1 MSSSSE
7 EESDYS
13 ESEIDLYV
21 EKPYEQLQTGF
32 YKVKGP
38 NGTLRCPFCAGKKK
52 QDYKFK
58 DLLQHASGVGKGSAN
73 RSAKQKAN
81 HLALA
86 RYLEIDLANES
97 DIAPP
102 PIPPKP
108 TPETAEKD
116 DRYVWPWM
124 GIVMNI
130 LVDEK
135 NNEDIGDGGYLLS
148 KFSKFKPLEV
158 NLLWNE
164 DKRSASAIVK
174 FNGDWDGFLDATQ
187 FEKTFVA
194 DHHSKTEWEAQKTNP
209 GPSIYVWCA
218 RAEDY
223 EAEGSVGDHL
233 RRVGKLRSIR
243 EIVQEADQSRN
254 SIVADLTNKI
264 DMTNET
270 LNELQYKYNEK
281 SLSLTRMLE
290 EKDRL
295 TYAFLEGIPSPP
307 LLVDVFSMFAL
318 LMKLEE
324 YVLTLCE
331 N

>member
-1 MSSSSE
+1 MASSSE

-13 ESEIDLYV
+13 DSEIDRYV
-21 EKPYEQLQTGF
+21 EKPYEQLQSGF

-38 NGTLRCPFCAGKKK
+38 NGTLRCPFCTGKKK

-58 DLLQHASGVGKGSAN
+58 DLLQHASGVGVGAAH

-86 RYLEIDLANES
+86 KYLEIDLVNEP
-97 DIAPP
+97 DIDTP
-102 PIPPKP
+102 PIVPKP
-108 TPETAEKD
+108 IPETSEKD
-116 DRYVWPWM
+116 DQYVWPWM
-124 GIVMNI
+124 GIMMNI
-130 LVDEK
+130 VVDEK
-135 NNEDIGDGGYLLS
+135 SKMEMGDGRYWLN

-158 NLLWNE
+158 NFLWNE
-164 DKRSASAIVK
+164 DKQSANAIVK

-194 DHHSKTEWEAQKTNP
+194 DHHSKTEWDAQKTCP
-209 GPSIYVWCA
+209 LPSIYAWCA

-223 EAEGSVGDHL
+223 EAEGSIGDYL
-233 RRVGKLRSIR
+233 RQVGKLRSIR
-243 EIVQEADQSRN
+243 EIVHEADQSRN
-254 SIVADLTNKI
+254 SIVAQLTDKI
-264 DMTNET
+264 DLTNET

-295 TYAFLEGIPSPP
+295 TNAFIEGLSLPS
-307 LLVDVFSMFAL
+307 SSH
-318 LMKLEE
+318 
-324 YVLTLCE
+324 
-331 N
+331 